1 MGELSCWFLNIYNL
15 VQSHALR
22 RRIRPIMIK
31 TFFKSSAVL
40 ILVSESYYDNGSIS
54 GFLQELDREKAKIVI
69 SKEFRK
75 FKKPTT
81 VIKGL
86 ESMIDAASIT
96 RELKIKLGTGG
107 TYKNNLVILQGDHRD
122 AAKSMLIA
130 KGINEN
136 LIEVT

>member
-1 MGELSCWFLNIYNL
+1 
-15 VQSHALR
+15 
-22 RRIRPIMIK
+22 MIK
-31 TFFKSSAVL
+31 TFFKVNAVFF
-40 ILVSESYYDNGSIS
+40 LVSESYHDTGSIN
-54 GFLQELDREKAKIVI
+54 GFLRELDREKAKIVI

-86 ESMIDAASIT
+86 ENLIDAASIT

-107 TYKNNLVILQGDHRD
+107 TYKNRLVILQGDHRD
-122 AAKSMLIA
+122 AAKDMLIS
-130 KGINEN
+130 KGINED

>member
-1 MGELSCWFLNIYNL
+1 MTGQLNIRNSYL
-15 VQSHALR
+15 PTPSRLTEYAGG
-22 RRIRPIMIK
+22 MIK
-31 TFFKSSAVL
+31 SFFKSNAVL
-40 ILVSESYYDNGSIS
+40 ILVSEKYYDNGSINE
-54 GFLQELDREKAKIVI
+54 FLQELDRENAKVII

-86 ESMIDAASIT
+86 ENLIDAASLT

-107 TYKNNLVILQGDHRD
+107 TYKNLLVILQGDHRD
-122 AAKSMLIA
+122 AVKSILIE

>member
-1 MGELSCWFLNIYNL
+1 MRFGLPKLP
-15 VQSHALR
+15 R
-22 RRIRPIMIK
+22 MIK
-31 TFFKSSAVL
+31 TFFKSIAVL

>member
-1 MGELSCWFLNIYNL
+1 MRSGLSKLP
-15 VQSHALR
+15 S
-22 RRIRPIMIK
+22 MIK
-31 TFFKSSAVL
+31 TFFKSNDVL

-86 ESMIDAASIT
+86 ESILDAASIT
-96 RELKIKLGTGG
+96 REFKIKLGTGG
-107 TYKNNLVILQGDHRD
+107 TYKNHLVILQGDHRD
-122 AAKSMLIA
+122 AVKSMLIA

>member
-1 MGELSCWFLNIYNL
+1 
-15 VQSHALR
+15 
-22 RRIRPIMIK
+22 MIK
-31 TFFKSSAVL
+31 TFFKSIVVL

-107 TYKNNLVILQGDHRD
+107 TYKNHLVILQGDHRD